1 MSPVFW
7 GKAFASAAQ
16 IKILRAPW
24 LAELLELV
32 VTVHKSLSVTCI
44 LGKDF
49 CFCSLNR
56 LLLAAWLAEL
66 LKLEVT
72 VHTILIAKCASEE
85 KTNVMHWK
93 RARIVF

>member
-1 MSPVFW
+1 VSPVFW

-16 IKILRAPW
+16 VK
-24 LAELLELV
+24 
-32 VTVHKSLSVTCI
+32 
-44 LGKDF
+44 
-49 CFCSLNR
+49 